1 MVSCDKQQP
10 NANRNLTLQ
19 QQDLYKISTL
29 DRQKYFNKKR
39 LKGYFD
45 VWYINKLTDCCLTSH
60 EQYHKVFS

>member
-39 LKGYFD
+39 LLLKGYFD
-45 VWYINKLTDCCLTSH
+45 VWYINKLIDCCIT
-60 EQYHKVFS
+60 